1 MDSEHD
7 VVDAEFIDVD
17 DDMAAMIVSVKI
29 AAISIATALTFFLI
43 YGYGFRVYIALALGV
58 LGYFAAKRVL
68 GFAVGHVSGR
78 RAARALKRLP
88 PHVQQEIIDYAPLD
102 VKDRVAALMK
112 GVRPEARLVNPYYMK
127 VIFRTNLIVL
137 AYLALAWIVGRLSW
151 PLAGVVFIY
160 WLLLPFAIVWS
171 WPEDSP
177 NPRWG
182 RTAFTAIMIAVTAGI
197 AVALLAE

>member
-1 MDSEHD
+1 
-7 VVDAEFIDVD
+7 
-17 DDMAAMIVSVKI
+17 MAAMIVSVKI
-29 AAISIATALTFFLI
+29 AAISIAIALTFFLI

-58 LGYFAAKRVL
+58 LGYFVAKRVL
-68 GFAVGHVSGR
+68 GFA
-78 RAARALKRLP
+78 AARALKRLP

-112 GVRPEARLVNPYYMK
+112 GVRPESRLMNPYYMK
-127 VIFRTNLIVL
+127 VVFRTNLIVL

-151 PLAGVVFIY
+151 PLAGAVFVY

-182 RTAFTAIMIAVTAGI
+182 PTAFTAIMIAVSAGI
-197 AVALLAE
+197 AMALLAG